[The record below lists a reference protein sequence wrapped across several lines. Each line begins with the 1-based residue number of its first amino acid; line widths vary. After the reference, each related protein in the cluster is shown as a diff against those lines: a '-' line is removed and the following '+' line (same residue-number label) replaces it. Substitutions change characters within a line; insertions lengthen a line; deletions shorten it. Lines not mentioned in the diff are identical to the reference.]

1 MMSPWYDDEYPKPKP
16 RRPADGIK
24 AQTTWGK
31 FGKNW
36 WASRWIAALERLVD
50 SGRLARG
57 RSYARSGQVL
67 NLDIAAGK
75 VSSRVQGSSARPYR
89 VQIEVAP
96 LDDRAWDAVADAMAA
111 QAIFAA
117 KLLANE
123 MPQNIEEAFA
133 AAQVSL
139 FPDKRGELVTGCS
152 CPDPSNPC
160 KHIAAVY
167 YLLGERFDA
176 DPFLIFELRGR
187 SKDQLSAMLRAR
199 RAGGA
204 VDAPEQAAEAAPA
217 EEPAVP
223 LEASLEQFWTGADE
237 DMIAGLRFQVAAPP
251 VDGAPVRRL
260 GTPPFWPGK
269 PPFDTLMSQAYAAIT
284 RAALEIAFGADA
296 PDTKEN

>member
-1 MMSPWYDDEYPKPKP
+1 
-16 RRPADGIK
+16 
-24 AQTTWGK
+24 
-31 FGKNW
+31 
-36 WASRWIAALERLVD
+36 
-50 SGRLARG
+50 
-57 RSYARSGQVL
+57 VL

-96 LDDRAWDAVADAMAA
+96 LDDRAWDAVANAMAA

-133 AAQVSL
+133 VAHVSL

-160 KHIAAVY
+160 KHTAAVY

-187 SKDQLSAMLRAR
+187 NKDQLSAMLRAR
-199 RAGGA
+199 RAGGP
-204 VDAPEQAAEAAPA
+204 VDVSEQLAEAAPA
-217 EEPAVP
+217 EEPAAP
-223 LEASLEQFWTGADE
+223 LEAGLEHFWAGADE
-237 DMIAGLRFQVAAPP
+237 DAIAQLHFQIVAPL
-251 VDGAPVRRL
+251 VDAAPVRRL

-269 PPFDTLMSQAYAAIT
+269 PPFDALMSHAYAAIT
-284 RAALEIAFGADA
+284 HAALEIAFG
-296 PDTKEN
+296 KE